1 MGEADVKE
9 MLKVVKTSTID
20 SLMTE
25 TIPADVYNQNQLR
38 EEVGKLPVAND
49 LLHKQFKTM
58 LQQNKQYKIFLGEG
72 FYPTIVPPVIERC
85 FLSNPG
91 WYTAYTPYQAEIS
104 QGRLTALLIFQEMTR
119 CLTGLEV
126 AGASLLDEASAASE
140 AMILSWNHTN
150 KKGKRFLVDQD
161 VYDASFKVINTVAE
175 PLGIEVVRTRITAD
189 SDLDGV
195 FGVLFQNPDNLGRV
209 RDLTDVIKGIKE
221 AAPSMLVSVGCDFAS
236 LMLVKSPGEMG
247 ADIAYGNAQRF
258 GVPMGFGGP
267 AAAFFSCTSELMR
280 KLPGRIVGMSKD
292 SQGNPAIRMA
302 LQTREQHIR
311 REKATSNICTA
322 QALLANMSG
331 FYAVYHREAGLKT
344 ISERIHYQAQ
354 LLAKGLEK
362 LGLTL
367 VDKSNFFDT
376 VVVSFK
382 TKAERDAAYAYMLK
396 KEHNLRRI
404 GDNMLAS
411 SCDETKTVDD
421 ITTIIQLFAEHLGKQ
436 IDLKPLLSSDFQLSM
451 AKNTR
456 RVTQGRILDNDIF
469 HQIQGEHEMMRFLKH
484 LENQDIS
491 LTKSM
496 ITLGSCTMKLNS
508 AVEMIPLT
516 WPELNVHPY
525 VPADQALGYKAMI
538 DELSAFLCSVTSFDA
553 MSFNSNSGAAGEY
566 AGLLAIRGYFKSKGQ
581 NHRNLC
587 LIPASAHGTN
597 PASAIK
603 AGFEVRI
610 VASDPHGNID
620 LVDLKAKCEQY
631 KDNLSCFMVTYPST
645 HGVYEDTIRKAIDMI
660 HAYGGQV
667 YLDGANMNAQ
677 VGLTSPGFLGADV
690 CHLNLHKTFCIPHGG
705 GGPGMGP
712 IGVKKHLAPFTPSLQ
727 TSAATGPIS
736 SSEYSSAS
744 ILSISYLYM
753 KAMGNDGLRNA
764 TKFAILNA
772 NYMANRLKDHYKVL
786 FSNQNGRVA
795 HEFILDIRDI
805 KKISGIGEEDIAKR
819 LVDYGFHSPT
829 MSFPVGGTLM
839 IEPTESENKEELD
852 RFCDA
857 LIKIR
862 EEIRMVEQGKYDPI
876 DNPLKNAPHTA
887 EMVMSDTWDHK
898 YKREE
903 AAYPLP
909 WVKARGK
916 YWPPV
921 SRVNNVYGDKHLVVS
936 LPKTRVF

>member
-1 MGEADVKE
+1 
-9 MLKVVKTSTID
+9 MLKVVKTSSID
-20 SLMTE
+20 ALMTE
-25 TIPADVYNQNQLR
+25 TIPADVYNPKQLQ
-38 EEVGKLPVAND
+38 EEVGKHPIPND
-49 LLHKQFKTM
+49 LLHQSFKAMLDKNKQFKTF
-58 LQQNKQYKIFLGEG
+58 IGEG

-104 QGRLTALLIFQEMTR
+104 QGRLTGLLIYQEMTR
-119 CLTGLEV
+119 CLTGLDV

-140 AMILSWNHTN
+140 AMILSWGHSN
-150 KKGKRFLVDQD
+150 KKGRRFIVDTD
-161 VYDASFKVINTVAE
+161 VFDASYKVIKTVAE
-175 PLGIEVVRTRITAD
+175 PLGIEVVRTKITSD
-189 SDLDGV
+189 TDLDGA
-195 FGVLFQNPDNLGRV
+195 FGVLFQNPDSLGRV
-209 RDLTDVIKGIKE
+209 RDLTDVIKGIKGSS
-221 AAPSMLVSVGCDFAS
+221 PSTLVSIGCDFAS
-236 LMLVKSPGEMG
+236 LMLVKSPGQMG
-247 ADIAYGNAQRF
+247 ADIAYGNSQRF

-267 AAAFFSCTSELMR
+267 AAAFFACTTELMR

-331 FYAVYHREAGLKT
+331 FYAVYHREAGLKS

-354 LLAKGLEK
+354 LLSKGLQQ
-362 LGLTL
+362 LGLSL
-367 VDKSNFFDT
+367 VEKSNFFDT
-376 VVVSFK
+376 VVIQFK
-382 TKAERDAAYAYMLK
+382 GKAERDSAFDFMLK
-396 KEHNLRRI
+396 KEHNLRRV
-404 GDNMLAS
+404 GDNMLSA

-421 ITTIIQLFAEHLGKQ
+421 LVQVLELFGVHLNKK
-436 IDLKPLLSSDFQLSM
+436 IDLKALLGSDYQLSIGQDIQRKT
-451 AKNTR
+451 AS
-456 RVTQGRILDNDIF
+456 RILDNDIF

-516 WPELNVHPY
+516 WPQLNLHPY
-525 VPADQALGYKAMI
+525 VPAGQAGGYKEMI
-538 DELSAFLCSVTSFDA
+538 DELGEYLCSATSFDA

-566 AGLLAIRGYFKSKGQ
+566 AGLLSIRGYFKSKGQ
-581 NHRNLC
+581 GHRNIC

-603 AGFEVRI
+603 AGFDVRI
-610 VASDPHGNID
+610 VASDAHGNID
-620 LVDLKAKCEQY
+620 LADLKAKCEQY
-631 KDNLSCFMVTYPST
+631 KDNLCCFMVTYPST
-645 HGVYEDTIRKAIDMI
+645 HGVYEDTIRHAIDMI
-660 HAYGGQV
+660 HQYGGQV

-712 IGVKKHLAPFTPSLQ
+712 IGVKKHLAPFTPSLKQ
-727 TSAATGPIS
+727 NSPTGPIS

-753 KAMGNDGLRNA
+753 KAMGNDGLRNS

-786 FSNQNGRVA
+786 YSNQNGRVA
-795 HEFILDIRDI
+795 HEFIIDIRDI
-805 KKISGIGEEDIAKR
+805 KKASGISEEDISKR
-819 LVDYGFHSPT
+819 LVDFGFHSPT

-862 EEIRMVEQGKYDPI
+862 EEIRMVEQGKYHPT
-876 DNPLKNAPHTA
+876 DNPLRNAPHTA
-887 EMVMSDTWDHK
+887 TMVLSDKWDHK
-898 YKREE
+898 YSREE

-909 WVKARGK
+909 WVKLRGK

-921 SRVNNVYGDKHLVVS
+921 SRIDNVYGDKNLVVS
-936 LPKTRVF
+936 LPKTKLF